1 MYEIKERFTTNNE
14 ESKSRYKD
22 FIGLLMTDKKCKLYN
37 GEKKMKDGSI
47 VRFVNGL
54 IDGNV
59 YDENGNIILQRAA
72 IEYEFGQEFWTKGYP
87 SGYPAVSQKM
97 GYYEEDWDNGH
108 IVAIRTSSDC
118 FPFDEW
124 IALYGNEINCNFYDN
139 RN

>member
-22 FIGLLMTDKKCKLYN
+22 FIGLLMTDKKCKLYS

-72 IEYEFGQEFWTKGYP
+72 IEYDLGQEFWTKGYP

-108 IVAIRTSSDC
+108 IVAIRTSSDN
-118 FPFDEW
+118 FPFGE
-124 IALYGNEINCNFYDN
+124 
-139 RN
+139 

>member
-54 IDGNV
+54 IDGNI

-72 IEYEFGQEFWTKGYP
+72 IEYDLGQEFWTKGFP

-108 IVAIRTSSDC
+108 IVAIRTASDC
-118 FPFDEW
+118 FPFDK
-124 IALYGNEINCNFYDN
+124 
-139 RN
+139 